1 MTGTAGQPER
11 VERRTLL
18 VTIAKFA
25 GGNLVGNAL
34 TILSGLLL
42 ARYVG
47 PEVLGLFA
55 SLALV
60 QGYAPWLLLGTGNGL
75 GREVPYALGQGN
87 RDRAQALVA
96 AAGSWTLRVAGVCAA
111 ALLGVAV
118 TQAWQG
124 RWDLAFGWTVQ
135 AVTVWGL
142 LFCANYLQFTYRTAG
157 DFTRLSQIQVTQGV
171 VGLVG
176 VALAALLGFFG
187 LCLRALLLA
196 LAQMAQLW
204 HWRPFRV
211 RPAWSAPDLVHLMKV
226 GLPIMFVGQLSVW
239 WGTLNDT
246 LVLAHLDHVQLGL
259 NAVVVLGTRPFQIL
273 IRAVASVVYPQM
285 TQEFARTGDLR
296 QALRVAALPA
306 FILLPLMVVLVA
318 AGWWLM
324 PRVIPPLLP
333 KYAAAVPAL
342 QWNLL
347 ALIPYSLNSF
357 NNIFAASGRMTP
369 YAAAMVGGVL
379 AYLGA
384 LYLLPGMRQDL
395 VGFAQAMVIGRTFYL
410 LLSFT
415 FIGMLVSRS
424 PRAATPASAPP
435 AE

>member
-1 MTGTAGQPER
+1 MNGASGPAAPMGH
-11 VERRTLL
+11 RTLL
-18 VTIAKFA
+18 ATIAKFA

-75 GREVPYALGQGN
+75 GREIPYALGQGR
-87 RDRAQALVA
+87 RDRAHTLAA
-96 AAGSWTLRVAGVCAA
+96 AAGAWTLWVANVCAA
-111 ALLGVAV
+111 VLLGVGV
-118 TQAWQG
+118 IQAFRA
-124 RWDLAFGWTVQ
+124 RWDLAWGWLVQ
-135 AVTVWGL
+135 AVAVWGL
-142 LFCANYLQFTYRTAG
+142 LFCANYLQFMYRTAG

-171 VGLVG
+171 VGLVT
-176 VALAALLGFFG
+176 VPVAALLGFFG
-187 LCLRALLLA
+187 VCLRALILA

-211 RPAWSAPDLVHLMKV
+211 RPTWSASEVWHLMKV

-239 WGTLNDT
+239 WGTLNNT
-246 LVLAHLDHVQLGL
+246 LVLYQLDQVQLGL
-259 NAVVVLGTRPFQIL
+259 NAVVTMGTGPFMIL
-273 IRAVASVVYPQM
+273 IRAVSSVVYPQM

-306 FILLPLMVVLVA
+306 LVQLPLMAVLVA
-318 AGWWLM
+318 AGWWVM
-324 PRVIPPLLP
+324 PWVIPWLLP

-347 ALIPYSLNSF
+347 VLLPYSLNSF
-357 NNIFAASGRMTP
+357 NNIFAASGRMLP
-369 YAAAMVGGVL
+369 YALALVGGVL
-379 AYLGA
+379 AYLAA
-384 LYLLPGMRQDL
+384 LFWLLESRKDL
-395 VGFAQAMVIGRTFYL
+395 VVFAQAMVIGRTFFL
-410 LLSFT
+410 LLSFAC
-415 FIGMLVSRS
+415 IGVLISRS
-424 PRAATPASAPP
+424 GQAKPPQAPIP